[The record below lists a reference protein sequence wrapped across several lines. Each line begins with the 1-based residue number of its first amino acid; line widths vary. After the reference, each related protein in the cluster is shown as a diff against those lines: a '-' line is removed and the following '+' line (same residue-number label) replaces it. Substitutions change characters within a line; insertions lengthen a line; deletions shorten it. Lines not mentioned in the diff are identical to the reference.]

1 MIDWPSVLR
10 KLNAFYAVSCSSS
23 NSRSTR
29 CKCIQVSIKTICEL
43 YKHRS
48 WRMCVCARD
57 KLVRYAKYKWIFL
70 WLSNSQQIAFEK
82 YTYKTYE
89 LVQVFIYSSN
99 TPVVVSLPQ
108 QQHLCHFCYYLHH
121 LLFYRPRN
129 HFNQLS
135 HNSTHSHEE
144 QKKKR
149 ISPRKAINNTSRRKT
164 YITLW

>member
-1 MIDWPSVLR
+1 MLFHVPLLIHVALAA
-10 KLNAFYAVSCSSS
+10 NAFKF
-23 NSRSTR
+23 RSKLFANCTNIEADV
-29 CKCIQVSIKTICEL
+29 C
-43 YKHRS
+43 
-48 WRMCVCARD
+48 MCARD